1 MLQRTSLSDFVLEPH
16 IFFDMICWNGLS
28 SFCSIIWAYFSDLY
42 FVLEA
47 TFTCIFLA
55 LFQTEHVFTDFGIQK
70 LDKFCGVKQN
80 FSTVLEFQKMG

>member
-28 SFCSIIWAYFSDLY
+28 SFYSIIWAYFSDLY

-55 LFQTEHVFTDFGIQK
+55 LFQTEHVFADLAFK
-70 LDKFCGVKQN
+70 
-80 FSTVLEFQKMG
+80 KMG